1 MAEGSVV
8 GSAEFE
14 IRATT
19 SKLKSD
25 IARAE
30 RETKVE
36 MKKVEDAAKGAQR
49 ELKRA
54 FADAGQDEFS
64 DSMRVIRNASDHT
77 EDEVRAAAH
86 RVAKDLKD
94 RYRGLGQDIGNSLM
108 GVSRAAQ
115 VAFAG
120 VTAYAL
126 KLAADADEIE
136 SAFGVAF
143 SSAADDAKAFSNTL
157 SDAVGRDAVVLR
169 EQMTRLQLVL
179 TGTGVAAKTS
189 ADLVKALTTAG
200 VDAGSLFNTSDAEA
214 LQKIVSGLTGETEPL
229 KAFGVVISEAAVQ
242 AELLRLGFKGNAS
255 EASEAAKSIARA
267 NLILEGLKV
276 AQGDA
281 ARTADSAANKT
292 KAMTA
297 EFNKAAREL
306 GTQLIPT
313 FIQVAGAATDVLKA
327 FNNLPGGVQVAGLAF
342 LGLIAAG
349 GPIAGLLANLGK
361 VIKLARDTRL
371 AIALMAGTSA
381 GAGAVAGAGAA
392 GAGAGLLGGTAV
404 VGGGLLV
411 GTGSFIAAP
420 TRDEAAVQRDL
431 AFDRQRVARL
441 EGEGASASRLANARK
456 KVTERLTELSR
467 VQGAAS
473 KAYEAEQASTPAAD
487 TAVVGGFTLA
497 GVDTGGGAGGGGDRQ
512 GGARGGRN
520 AGPTQ
525 AELAVMR
532 EALTLQNA
540 IDVAREAGDDEQF
553 KALTRKQSLVR
564 LTAEFERA
572 GVADAAKSAEA
583 QLAAMDAAA
592 VKREKMLKLEESSIA
607 FMEEVAKSHERTL
620 ELLDMQLSDQIEIAR
635 LSGDEGLLKSL
646 LREEEIRR
654 RIADL
659 MRLTPGM
666 TEDAARVA
674 ATATTDD
681 RDSADRIGNM
691 REEFRNAFTGGVQAA
706 IDGDLGGFFDSL
718 ADRFTSR
725 MLDNLADDLF
735 DLLDSAM
742 SGAKGDKGGWLSTAA
757 TAIGGFFGGGRAFG
771 GPVQGG
777 MAYRVGEHGPE
788 TLMMPSNGF
797 VVPDGAFSAGNTTNG
812 PRGNSQPAP
821 IHFDM
826 RGAVMTAD
834 LLAQAQQMA
843 MESGGMAFTS
853 ARQTVPSDM
862 ARTSRYTRGRS

>member
-115 VAFAG
+115 IAFAG

-441 EGEGASASRLANARK
+441 EGEGASAARLANARK

-467 VQGAAS
+467 VQGAAT
-473 KAYEAEQASTPAAD
+473 KAYEAEQGSTPAAD
-487 TAVVGGFTLA
+487 TSVVGGFTLA
-497 GVDTGGGAGGGGDRQ
+497 GVDTGGGGGGDRQ
-512 GGARGGRN
+512 GGTRGGGN
-520 AGPTQ
+520 SGPTQ
-525 AELAVMR
+525 AELAAMR
-532 EALTLQNA
+532 EALALQNA
-540 IDVAREAGDDEQF
+540 IDVAREAGDDDQF

-564 LTAEFERA
+564 MTAEFERA
-572 GVADAAKSAEA
+572 GVADAAKAAEA

-592 VKREKMLKLEESSIA
+592 IKREKMLKLEESSIA
-607 FMEEVAKSHERTL
+607 FMEEVARSHERSL

-706 IDGDLGGFFDSL
+706 IDGDLSGFFDSL

-788 TLMMPSNGF
+788 TLMMPSNGY
-797 VVPDGAFSAGNTTNG
+797 VVPDGAFSAGNTSAG
-812 PRGNSQPAP
+812 PSQRVVHEVIVRPERDSFITLASNAAAP
-821 IHFDM
+821 V
-826 RGAVMTAD
+826 A
-834 LLAQAQQMA
+834 AQASEA
-843 MESGGMAFTS
+843 AFTG

>member
-441 EGEGASASRLANARK
+441 EGEGASAARLANARK

-487 TAVVGGFTLA
+487 TSVVGGFTLA
-497 GVDTGGGAGGGGDRQ
+497 GVDTGGGGGDRQ
-512 GGARGGRN
+512 GGTRGGRS

-525 AELAVMR
+525 AELAVLR

-540 IDVAREAGDDEQF
+540 IDVAREAGDDDQF

-564 LTAEFERA
+564 MTAEFERA
-572 GVADAAKSAEA
+572 GVADAAKAAEA

-592 VKREKMLKLEESSIA
+592 VKREKMLKLEKSSIA
-607 FMEEVAKSHERTL
+607 FMEEVARSHERSL

-666 TEDAARVA
+666 TEDAARMA

-691 REEFRNAFTGGVQAA
+691 REEFRNAFSGGVQAA

-742 SGAKGDKGGWLSTAA
+742 SGAKGDKGSWLSTAA

-788 TLMMPSNGF
+788 TLMMPGNGF
-797 VVPDGAFSAGNTTNG
+797 VVPDGAFSAGNTAG
-812 PRGNSQPAP
+812 PRSSGGPTFVLNSP
-821 IHFDM
+821 
-826 RGAVMTAD
+826 VMTQD
-834 LLAQAQQMA
+834 LLDQMNAISADSERRSNQWAASNVPALAQSQTAKQQQHA
-843 MESGGMAFTS
+843 
-853 ARQTVPSDM
+853 V
-862 ARTSRYTRGRS
+862 GRRRR